1 MITFALSVSICYT
14 VYIFMHI
21 VLVHLKNDYFCPE
34 CKSCYTV
41 IAAVLIV
48 REYISK
54 QCMNQI
60 SLPGE
65 RKAIFFSGSACVSY
79 SCVTVYNACQIRLV
93 MT

>member
-1 MITFALSVSICYT
+1 MITFALSVSSYC
-14 VYIFMHI
+14 
-21 VLVHLKNDYFCPE
+21 
-34 CKSCYTV
+34 TV

>member
-1 MITFALSVSICYT
+1 MITFALSVSSYC
-14 VYIFMHI
+14 
-21 VLVHLKNDYFCPE
+21 
-34 CKSCYTV
+34 TV

-48 REYISK
+48 RKYISK

-79 SCVTVYNACQIRLV
+79 SCVMVYNACQIRLV